1 MSYAKESRVIVSI
14 NNAYDALQSRK
25 NIGECFREM
34 YGCEDAIEVEGV
46 DENLLIVH
54 DFYPVGWMG
63 VHLIIFSQDD
73 VVSMARLNKSKL
85 SEVVR
90 SIDILSRKIELQYE
104 GEVVIF
110 EHGAGDVDEC
120 AVGCGGCHVDHAHFH
135 LLLLPPG
142 ITLTDLK
149 TVTTSYLERIKWFS
163 QNSSEENIRNS
174 SKLCEFVGKMPYLLI
189 GRGGNQDMELV
200 VYRQDSLSVELESQ
214 LMRKIIATLSGHSEN
229 SWWHWRDIVD
239 MNIVPK
245 RASELS
251 GQITQL
257 KCILT

>member
-1 MSYAKESRVIVSI
+1 
-14 NNAYDALQSRK
+14 
-25 NIGECFREM
+25 
-34 YGCEDAIEVEGV
+34 
-46 DENLLIVH
+46 
-54 DFYPVGWMG
+54 MG